1 MLYAVGE
8 RAGKEFYKRNLK
20 LVVDI
25 TPVQDGVL
33 KVDYWIKYF
42 KRRKKILHFLPTNY
56 RQQLHKQ
63 HSCQIRN

>member
-33 KVDYWIKYF
+33 KVDYWIK
-42 KRRKKILHFLPTNY
+42 
-56 RQQLHKQ
+56 
-63 HSCQIRN
+63 